1 MSDFL
6 ESIIPEKSYLN
17 NVLDKLVSIIGSE
30 EFNEFITASGLVALD
45 SVKKGY
51 PNLDS
56 QSIKTYEG
64 YVNTSS
70 AQNCLVWVVE
80 SGVDV
85 LAIVDIYLPDKALKH
100 IWKYADA
107 TLQWLWQFNLKSLAL
122 LDITTRIYA
131 KAAGD
136 TANHFTLEV
145 NLLADDFTDSDV
157 PTLEDGD

>member
-1 MSDFL
+1 MGFITK
-6 ESIIPEKSYLN
+6 IIDGKSYLN
-17 NVLDKLVSIIGSE
+17 QAMTKMLAILRSK
-30 EFNEFITASGLVALD
+30 EFKGFLTASDLQPVET
-45 SVKKGY
+45 VTKGY
-51 PNLDS
+51 PNVDS
-56 QSIKTYEG
+56 SAVTKYEAW
-64 YVNTSS
+64 VNTSNKT
-70 AQNCLVWVVE
+70 NCELWDASEGVAVIVV
-80 SGVDV
+80 
-85 LAIVDIYLPDKALKH
+85 VDIYLPDTDLKY

-157 PTLEDGD
+157 PTLEDGY